1 MHEKQSDNDV
11 KQRYPKMLKSSL
23 LGTLIL
29 LIVLFQFIPKFEPNP
44 YRMRSKMSETVME
57 KLPDEMLKQPKEPKK
72 IEKPKLPKKITE
84 TTKES
89 EVTEEIEFETTF
101 DDPSLLEEK
110 EGEIYRIYE
119 DAPVVVANID
129 PEYPEAARQLGIE
142 GTVFLELVVETD
154 GSVSQVKVIKSVH
167 PLLDEAAISAA
178 YMMTFTP
185 AMSRDIPVR
194 AYVTFP
200 VNFTLTN

>member
-1 MHEKQSDNDV
+1 MNETKDI
-11 KQRYPKMLKSSL
+11 KKKYPTMLKTSL
-23 LGTLIL
+23 LSTL
-29 LIVLFQFIPKFEPNP
+29 VLFIILFQLIPKFEPNP
-44 YRMRSKMSETVME
+44 YKMRAKTSETVME
-57 KLPDEMLKQPKEPKK
+57 KLPDEMLQQPKEPKK

-84 TTKES
+84 TNKES

-101 DDPSLLEEK
+101 EDPSLMDEAS
-110 EGEIYRIYE
+110 GEIYRIYE
-119 DAPVVVANID
+119 NAPVVVVKID

-154 GSVSQVKVIKSVH
+154 GSVSHVKVIKSVH
-167 PLLDEAAISAA
+167 PLLDESAINAA
-178 YMMTFTP
+178 YQMTFTP

-200 VNFTLTN
+200 VNFSITN